1 MNHSSSVEELTQNR
15 SKISLHSVLK
25 NRGWIIISTEQMN
38 FFLSRKWKKLF
49 LFIWKQSKIC
59 SPFNK
64 GSIFLINGGSTKD
77 LKEKGTHFL
86 LLTGS
91 TLLMAVGTY
100 FFKFTNNF
108 TFGGITGL
116 AVLIA
121 KTGVMSAGDFNLI
134 ASMILLLIGMIIL
147 GRKFAAET
155 AYCSILLSVTLSL
168 LERICPMTQPLT
180 DQPMLELCFAIA
192 LPALGSAVLFNIGSS
207 SGGTDIIAMILKKYS
222 SFDIGHALLAS
233 DILITIAGF
242 FVFDIKTGLYSL
254 LGLTVRSFMVDS
266 FIESLNLSKYFNV
279 VCDHPEVICDFIV
292 HTLNR
297 SASVCH
303 ARGAYSGQDK
313 YIILTALNRAQA
325 VQLRNF
331 IRQNEPT
338 AFILISNTS
347 EIIGKGFHSI

>member
-1 MNHSSSVEELTQNR
+1 M
-15 SKISLHSVLK
+15 
-25 NRGWIIISTEQMN
+25 
-38 FFLSRKWKKLF
+38 
-49 LFIWKQSKIC
+49 
-59 SPFNK
+59 
-64 GSIFLINGGSTKD
+64 STKD

-147 GRKFAAET
+147 GRKFAATT

-207 SGGTDIIAMILKKYS
+207 SGGTDIIAMILKKFTS
-222 SFDIGHALLAS
+222 VDIGRALVCS
-233 DILITIAGF
+233 DIAITVAGF
-242 FVFDIKTGLYSL
+242 FIFDIKTGLYSCF
-254 LGLTVRSFMVDS
+254 GLIIRSFLVDS

-279 VCDHPEVICDFIV
+279 VCSNPEPICDYIV
-292 HTLNR
+292 HSLG
-297 SASVCH
+297 
-303 ARGAYSGQDK
+303 RGATICEAHGAFTGEQR
-313 YIILTALNRAQA
+313 YIIFTALNRQQA
-325 VQLRNF
+325 IKLRNF
-331 IRQNEPT
+331 IKANDPSS
-338 AFILISNTS
+338 FILISNTS